1 MKRIDI
7 DPARL
12 ALRIVHSWQER
23 TLLLAC
29 GDFAA
34 ATYNFMTVAWG
45 GLGFMW
51 ERPLAVIVVRP
62 SRYTYEFVERYPDFT
77 LNLFPELYAEQV
89 AWCGAHSGREVDK
102 VKHTGLTPTA
112 GRRVASP
119 VFAEA
124 ELVLECRK
132 SYFSDF
138 EPARFVADYIAGHY
152 PKKDYHRMYFGEI
165 LAASGTTAYRA

>member
-1 MKRIDI
+1 MKRTDI

-12 ALRIVHSWQER
+12 ALRPVHSWQER
-23 TLLLAC
+23 TFLLAS

-34 ATYNFMTVAWG
+34 GTYNFMTVAWG

-62 SRYTYEFVERYPDFT
+62 SRYTYEFMERYPDFT
-77 LNLFPELYAEQV
+77 LNLFPEQYAKQV

-102 VKHTGLTPTA
+102 VKHTGLTPAA
-112 GRRVASP
+112 GQRAAAP

-132 SYFSDF
+132 TYFSDLQ
-138 EPARFVADYIAGHY
+138 PAHFLAGYIARHY
-152 PKKDYHRMYFGEI
+152 PRKNHHRMYFGEI